1 MIASLTVLVAVALS
15 PALRAQ
21 FLDGVTVEGALISI
35 QDGILALETEDGP
48 RELPLAQLQG
58 IDFSTNKES
67 GTEAVTTW
75 VELVDGSRLAA
86 MSYETTA
93 RDALIQLASGSQ
105 ARIPLRAVR
114 AIRFGPQD
122 ELQQGAWERIR
133 QGVGRIDRIAIR
145 KQQEIDYLEG
155 IVQTIDPEVVN
166 FELDG
171 EVLPVRITKIE
182 GVVYGHR
189 GPPDQPPAILRLSTL
204 DGSVVE
210 AAEWSAGPDG
220 VLVRTPAGL
229 KVEYPYSGI
238 RKIDF
243 SLDKIVY
250 LSQLEPVAVEWTP
263 YIGVEGFGEILK
275 RFYRPKKDRA
285 LARSRAGSDEG
296 RLRVA
301 NGGGAAANIE
311 SYDRG
316 ISLHSRTRMIY
327 KLPDGARRFHARAG
341 IDASTRQSGHV
352 RLVIL
357 GDGDE
362 LFATEV
368 SGRGGPRDISVDL
381 TGVRLLELFVDYGE
395 NQDVGDHLNLCNA
408 RIVK

>member
-1 MIASLTVLVAVALS
+1 MIASLAILISVTLS
-15 PALRAQ
+15 PALSAQ
-21 FLDGVTVEGALISI
+21 FLDGVTVEGAFISM

-58 IDFSTNKES
+58 IDFSTNKQPAA
-67 GTEAVTTW
+67 EATTAW
-75 VELVDGSRLAA
+75 VELVDGSRLAVV
-86 MSYETTA
+86 SYETKE
-93 RDALIQLASGSQ
+93 RDALIQLASGGE
-105 ARIPLRAVR
+105 ARVPLHVVRAVR
-114 AIRFGPQD
+114 FSPED

-133 QGVGRIDRIAIR
+133 QGIGRIDRIAIR

-155 IVQTIDPEVVN
+155 VVQKIDPEVVN

-171 EVLPVRITKIE
+171 EVIPVRITRIE

-189 GPPDQPPAILRLSTL
+189 GPSDQPAAILRLTTVG
-204 DGSVVE
+204 GSVVE
-210 AAEWSAGPDG
+210 AAEWSTGPAGMS
-220 VLVRTPAGL
+220 VRTPAGL
-229 KVEYPYSGI
+229 TVEYPYSQI

-243 SLDKIVY
+243 SLDRIVY
-250 LSQLEPVAVEWTP
+250 LSQLEPVTVEWTP
-263 YIGVEGFGEILK
+263 YIGVEGFGEVLQ

-285 LARSRAGSDEG
+285 LARSRAGSNEG

-301 NGGGAAANIE
+301 SGGGAAADIE

-316 ISLHSRTRMIY
+316 ISLHSRTRMVY
-327 KLPDGARRFHARAG
+327 RLPDGARRFHARAG

-357 GDGDE
+357 GDGEE